1 MPRQLVPVTIKPY
14 LIPFLYQHFKGET
27 ARINNKRVKSVII
40 DTRTPFGKMIRF
52 LAKNRTTKKAC
63 DTTHSF
69 FFSLREQQSNREYF
83 GNIYKYQDGRSSLL
97 EFDQEAIDFI
107 NEELEDHLLNS
118 MMFFLLGWHH
128 KEGEAGLSKG
138 IQQFCV
144 KYELFEYGYDVAAI
158 RRRFYRWLDKT
169 DNLFPAG

>member
-1 MPRQLVPVTIKPY
+1 MARTLVPVTIKPH

-27 ARINNKRVKSVII
+27 ARVNNKRVKSFII
-40 DTRTPFGKMIRF
+40 DMRTPFGKMIRF
-52 LAKNRTTKKAC
+52 LAKKKPSKKRC
-63 DTTHSF
+63 DTTYSI
-69 FFSLREQQSNREYF
+69 FFSLEEFPRGRQYF
-83 GNIYKYQDGRSSLL
+83 GQFYKFESGENSFL
-97 EFDQEAIDFI
+97 ELDAEAIDFI
-107 NEELEDHLLNS
+107 NAELEDSLVTS

-128 KEGEAGLSKG
+128 KDGEQGLSKG

-144 KYELFEYGYDVAAI
+144 KYDLFEHGYDVAAV